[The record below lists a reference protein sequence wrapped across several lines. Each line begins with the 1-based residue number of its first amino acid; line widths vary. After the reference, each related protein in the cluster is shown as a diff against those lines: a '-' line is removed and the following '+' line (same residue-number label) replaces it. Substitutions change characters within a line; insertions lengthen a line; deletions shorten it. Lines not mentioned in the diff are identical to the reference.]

1 MTCTSS
7 SSRDLPGRDARNLV
21 RRAASVFALIAAG
34 AAAGDGARA
43 PASALAAESAPPPV
57 ESHETRPL
65 REDEGN
71 LLNGVD
77 AANQSIVTVV
87 GYPMRY
93 GPPRPGEKLRR
104 LIGSAVVLD
113 EHRLLATASMA
124 LPGGTL
130 SVLLG
135 KGAEHEARLLGVDRT
150 SNIALFEIEGVSLPG
165 LRRAQPQSSAIGS
178 WVAVV
183 SNVSITRP
191 QAALGRVVGR
201 GERIDFPYAGEIV
214 EIDAPTY
221 VGATGAAV
229 LNEDGEWIAI
239 VVGRAQGSGRGAEEG
254 EVERGPAGTEEL
266 VPQPNSVLLALPVDQ
281 VDRIVS
287 DLAAYGAVRQAFLG
301 VGLVVGAADSLGVR
315 VVKVWSASPAERAGL
330 RVGDRILAMEGREMK
345 QPEEITSLVRSM
357 HPGDE
362 ISLTILRDA
371 DIVPVKAVLGVIGG
385 EAGPTPARAE
395 QIRSLRSHLD
405 SLREEST
412 RLERRLKSLETVPRR

>member
-1 MTCTSS
+1 GAG
-7 SSRDLPGRDARNLV
+7 P
-21 RRAASVFALIAAG
+21 G
-34 AAAGDGARA
+34 AAAL
-43 PASALAAESAPPPV
+43 ASDAAPPVSPAPPAA
-57 ESHETRPL
+57 HIQETRPL

-77 AANQSIVTVV
+77 LANQSIVTVV

-113 EHRLLATASMA
+113 EHRLLTTASMA

-135 KGAEHEARLLGVDRT
+135 KGSEHEARLLGVDRT
-150 SNIALFEIEGVSLPG
+150 SNLALFEIDGAALPG
-165 LRRAQPQSSAIGS
+165 LRRAQPQSSVIGS

-183 SNVSITRP
+183 SNVAITRP

-201 GERIDFPYAGEIV
+201 GERVDFPYAGEIV

-221 VGATGAAV
+221 VGSTGAAV

-239 VVGRAQGSGRGAEEG
+239 VVGRAQATVRGEE
-254 EVERGPAGTEEL
+254 EEDVERGPAGTDEL
-266 VPQPNSVLLALPVDQ
+266 APQPNSVLLALPVDQ

-301 VGLVVGAADSLGVR
+301 VGLVVGGTDSLGVR
-315 VVKVWSASPAERAGL
+315 VVKIWSNSPAEKAGI
-330 RVGDRILAMEGREMK
+330 RVGDRILAMEGREMT

-362 ISLTILRDA
+362 IALTILRDV
-371 DIVPVKAVLGVIGG
+371 DIIPVKAVLGVIGG
-385 EAGPTPARAE
+385 DAGPTPARAE

-405 SLREEST
+405 SLREESI

>member
-7 SSRDLPGRDARNLV
+7 FSRDLPRRGVRNPA
-21 RRAASVFALIAAG
+21 RRAAAIFALIGAGIGAGTGAG
-34 AAAGDGARA
+34 AL
-43 PASALAAESAPPPV
+43 ASDAAPPATHV
-57 ESHETRPL
+57 QETRPL

-77 AANQSIVTVV
+77 LANQSIVTVV

-113 EHRLLATASMA
+113 EHRLLTTASMA

-135 KGAEHEARLLGVDRT
+135 KGSEHEARLLGVDRT
-150 SNIALFEIEGVSLPG
+150 SNLALFEIDGAALPG

-183 SNVSITRP
+183 SNVAITRP

-201 GERIDFPYAGEIV
+201 GERVDFPYAGEIV

-221 VGATGAAV
+221 VGSTGAAV

-239 VVGRAQGSGRGAEEG
+239 VVGRAQATVRGEE
-254 EVERGPAGTEEL
+254 EEEDVERGPAGTDEPA
-266 VPQPNSVLLALPVDQ
+266 PQPNSVLLALPVDQ

-301 VGLVVGAADSLGVR
+301 VGLVVGGADSLGVR
-315 VVKVWSASPAERAGL
+315 VVKIWSNSPAEKAGM
-330 RVGDRILAMEGREMK
+330 RVGDRILAMEGREMT

-362 ISLTILRDA
+362 ISLTILRDV
-371 DIVPVKAVLGVIGG
+371 DIIPVKAVLGVIGG
-385 EAGPTPARAE
+385 ETGPTPARAE

-405 SLREEST
+405 SLREESI
-412 RLERRLKSLETVPRR
+412 RLERRLKSLETTPRR